1 VFWPV
6 PNVESG
12 LLAIQRRSAPETS
25 AGREQVFAVVD
36 AAFAQRR
43 KMLRSAL
50 ARLAGSAAAAEAAIT
65 AAGLDPHD
73 RGERLSVVDFA
84 RIAEQLPRGET

>member
-6 PNVESG
+6 PNVDSG
-12 LLAIQRRSAPETS
+12 LVRIVRRAPPPTS
-25 AGREQVFAVVD
+25 ATRAQVFAVVD

-50 ARLAGSAAAAEAAIT
+50 AGWAGS
-65 AAGLDPHD
+65 P
-73 RGERLSVVDFA
+73 A
-84 RIAEQLPRGET
+84 RAEQLLRAAGIDPSARGETLDVAAFARLAEQRDGQP